1 MAPSV
6 DYNALKARTL
16 GSGTDEEAVTV
27 NTRALIDKVLARYS
41 GEWTVLRELLQNAAD
56 ATATRVTIK
65 FDTIPSST
73 IPVPQDATASNLLK
87 HTISSHTLK
96 RLVISNDGQA
106 FNDSDWSRLKRI
118 AEGNPDE
125 TKIGAFGVGFY
136 SVFAEC
142 EEPFVSSGNEA
153 MAFYWKGNSLFT
165 RRLQLSANDA
175 NPDTSFVLDYRNTTS
190 PIPSLLP
197 LAQFLA
203 SSLTFVGI
211 ETIDLWIDEW
221 NIVTFSKKTA
231 PSQEI
236 SIPKDIETKTGEGLM
251 KITKLY
257 REVAQIDGK
266 WMGIV
271 GWKPARS
278 TASRYES
285 SRGADSA
292 PSLRNFFS
300 RLAGGAGSS
309 SRDDLLSRASRHESE
324 MADEDWIAQSSK
336 TIFLHVNTATIRTST
351 SSSFNQ
357 ELERATKKPPP
368 KNTKLA
374 VLTAPYVV
382 DVAEPLLTGPS
393 PLADVFA
400 TVLPTKNGRIFIGFP
415 THQTTGLSAHIS
427 APSVIPTVERE
438 SIDLN
443 ARWVRTWNI
452 EMLRAAGIVCR
463 IAWSAEMN
471 DLKERI
477 QRDLAKTGKS
487 KIRLEH
493 IASVIPEG
501 VTTSKNFTFRESTP
515 SAQTGQILEDAFW
528 TCSKKASID
537 VLSTCGVLPTHE
549 VRIAPKDL
557 SFMEGIPVLPDQ
569 LVAEAKPFVDK
580 LVEYGLISEI
590 TVSDIKKALEVSA
603 LNSKQVGEFLAW
615 IGTQFS
621 RGQLDRA
628 TINNLLAVAVANDE
642 SGDGASSRVLVLGSI
657 EYFMNPARVPID
669 LPVPASV
676 MPFRFTKNL
685 SKADLEALGWQELQI
700 VPWLRWLL
708 DEASN
713 RNLLEP
719 AQDITRSAAFSGQV
733 LPVLS
738 RQWESLSQASKV
750 TVVELLS
757 AQTVIPTKLG
767 MKKPQEAYFPSVR
780 LFDDLPVITGLNGV
794 KDKILLA
801 LGVRKTVELGVVFD
815 RLLTDKPA
823 AGTHNKPR
831 WSHVDLIQYLASVR
845 DDIPTADIQRLKSTP
860 ICTKELKN
868 DLQGQSDRRYKV
880 SELFEPK
887 QALRELGLPLIEWP
901 GNFRAGSAEGRF
913 LYVLGLRSAPTVMEL
928 ISIMAGAAANENL
941 QLRDKAMNYFIANH
955 HNNGYTSFDYSK
967 VIVPFL
973 PLESNSTK
981 LSTPSRCFVD
991 GGASLLAFDI
1001 LRRDL
1006 QPHATRFGVK
1016 AHPDMEECIKILLE
1030 RPPRSHRDARS
1041 TFAYFAGRLNEV
1053 NSTNIPRLSDAK
1065 FVPIFSEPTASTTV
1079 VSEKVKNPKFISPKN
1094 CFLGDSDTYGEIF
1107 NFVDFGQEANAF
1119 LLKCGSKHEP
1129 TKLEVAQILVKEPAR
1144 ISTTFRNPEKYLNLL
1159 RSLAESS
1166 STLKKNKE
1174 LFRDM
1179 KSAPFLLASK
1189 ELSVTPT
1196 TSEQTVHSRIDEIE
1210 DLDEEESQ
1218 GIREWQL
1225 ASAQDAIIIDDYVSY
1240 NLFKNSILAAPQED
1254 TLEDFYYSLGAP
1266 LLSTLVDEAA
1276 RHGPVLKDQKAAV
1289 RLQRQIYERSRL
1301 FLHEQPPDMI
1311 KHDTKWLEKNL
1322 NVQAVSSI
1330 SLRRSLKGRDVSHVE
1345 KRSAVITQVTREYTL
1360 WILGEKTDLYQVSQA
1375 LVHLLLTRPKVHSAL
1390 TLEMLLKTDLLDL
1403 RARGFNVSRILRQKA
1418 AEARMAENLRQ
1429 QQLEEEQN
1437 RIREQEEAWKES
1449 QERALKERAQRP
1461 EVPGNFPDSP
1471 DDKGG
1476 AALTNGNEGSGEFVH
1491 RPPRNLL
1498 SNLGKQFGFGDG
1510 RASRHLSSLLGN
1522 SNSTPTPPTLTNGA
1536 DQEPPPPYSQQ
1547 GPGGKQKQIEGSQ
1560 TVTAPHQLQENLLSA
1575 IKKSRPHN
1583 SNALFSRGETNTVS
1597 ETASYCDEHPSHD
1610 LAFVAD
1616 LQHGIQMFLSP
1627 TSIANSMSS
1636 TFLSEHASALTAFA
1650 GILKDVAAVFALD
1663 VRSVNV
1669 FFDKR
1674 GKTIAF
1680 NRNGSV
1686 FCNYLY
1692 FQQLHE
1698 GKLTKALDAQGK
1710 AHAGPGYRQAR
1721 ADALVY
1727 WWVILCHELAHNLVA
1742 DHSSN
1747 HSYYTEG
1754 FVAQYFGKVM
1764 VKVSE
1769 IVGVSANTS
1778 AD

>member
-1 MAPSV
+1 MAPAI

-16 GSGTDEEAVTV
+16 GSGTEEEAVTV

-73 IPVPQDATASNLLK
+73 IPVPQDATPSNQLK
-87 HTISSHTLK
+87 HIISNHTLK
-96 RLVISNDGQA
+96 RLVISNNGQA
-106 FNDSDWSRLKRI
+106 FNENDWSRLKRI

-175 NPDTSFVLDYRNTTS
+175 NPDTSFVLDYRNITS
-190 PIPSLLP
+190 PIPPLLP

-203 SSLTFVGI
+203 SSLTFVGM

-221 NIVTFSKKTA
+221 NVVTFSKKTA

-236 SIPKDIETKTGEGLM
+236 SIPKDVETKTGEGLM
-251 KITKLY
+251 RITKLF

-271 GWKPARS
+271 GWKPPRS
-278 TASRYES
+278 TTSKFES
-285 SRGADSA
+285 SRGTDNA

-300 RLAGGAGSS
+300 RLAGGAASS
-309 SRDDLLSRASRHESE
+309 SKDDLSSRVSRHESE
-324 MADEDWIAQSSK
+324 LMDEDWTSQLSK

-368 KNTKLA
+368 KTTKLA
-374 VLTAPYVV
+374 VLTAPYLAG
-382 DVAEPLLTGPS
+382 VAQPKATGS
-393 PLADVFA
+393 PLSADVFA
-400 TVLPTKNGRIFIGFP
+400 TVLPTKNGKIFIGFP

-463 IAWSAEMN
+463 IAWSAEMT
-471 DLKERI
+471 DLKDKI
-477 QRDLAKTGKS
+477 QRDLSKAGKS
-487 KIRLEH
+487 KIRLENV
-493 IASVIPEG
+493 ASVIPEG

-569 LVAEAKPFVDK
+569 LVSEAKPFVDK
-580 LVEYGLISEI
+580 LVEYGLITEI
-590 TVSDIKKALEVSA
+590 TVTDIKKALEISA
-603 LNSKQVGEFLAW
+603 LNSKQVGEFLTW
-615 IGTQFS
+615 VGNQFS
-621 RGQLDRA
+621 KGQLDRA
-628 TINNLLAVAVANDE
+628 TINSLLAVAVANDE
-642 SGDGASSRVLVLGSI
+642 SSDGSPSRVLVLGSI
-657 EYFMNPARVPID
+657 QFFMNPARVPID
-669 LPVPASV
+669 LPVPPSV
-676 MPFRFTKNL
+676 MPFRFTKSL
-685 SKADLEALGWQELQI
+685 SKTDLEALGWQELQI

-708 DEASN
+708 EEAGN
-713 RNLLEP
+713 RNVLGLD
-719 AQDITRSAAFSGQV
+719 QDITQSAAFSGHV

-738 RQWESLSQASKV
+738 RQWESLSQSSKATV
-750 TVVELLS
+750 TELLS
-757 AQTVIPTKLG
+757 AQSVIPTKLG
-767 MKKPQEAYFPSVR
+767 MKKPQEAYFPSVK

-801 LGVRKTVELGVVFD
+801 LGVRKTIELGVVFD
-815 RLLTDKPA
+815 RLLTDKPEV
-823 AGTHNKPR
+823 GTNSKPL
-831 WSHVDLIQYLASVR
+831 WSHVDLISYLASVR
-845 DDIPTADIQRLKSTP
+845 DDIPLADIQRLKSTP
-860 ICTKELKN
+860 MCTKELKN
-868 DLQGQSDRRYKV
+868 DSKGHSDKRYRV

-887 QALRELGLPLIEWP
+887 QALRELDLPLIEWP
-901 GNFRAGSAEGRF
+901 GHFRGGSAEGRF
-913 LYVLGLRSAPTVMEL
+913 LYMLGLRSAPTVVEL
-928 ISIMAGAAANENL
+928 INIMAGAAAIENV
-941 QLRDKAMNYFIANH
+941 QLRDKSMNYFIANH
-955 HNNGYTSFDYSK
+955 HSNGYTSFDYSK
-967 VIVPFL
+967 VVVPFL
-973 PLESNSTK
+973 PLEGNSAK

-991 GGASLLAFDI
+991 GGAALLGFDI

-1006 QPHATRFGVK
+1006 QPHATKFGVRT
-1016 AHPDMEECIKILLE
+1016 HPDMEGCIKILLE
-1030 RPPRSHRDARS
+1030 RPPKSHRDARAI
-1041 TFAYFAGRLNEV
+1041 FAYFAGRLSEI
-1053 NSTNIPRLSDAK
+1053 NSYHITHLSDGK
-1065 FVPIFSEPTASTTV
+1065 FVPILSGASASASIA
-1079 VSEKVKNPKFISPKN
+1079 SEKVEKVKKPKFMSPKN

-1107 NFVDFGQEANAF
+1107 NFVDFGQEANVF

-1159 RSLAESS
+1159 RSLADSI
-1166 STLKKNKE
+1166 STLKKNRE

-1179 KSAPFLLASK
+1179 KTAPFLLASK
-1189 ELSVTPT
+1189 ELSVMPT
-1196 TSEQTVHSRIDEIE
+1196 TSEKTANNRIDEIE

-1225 ASAQDAIIIDDYVSY
+1225 TSAQDAIIIDDYVSY

-1276 RHGPVLKDQKAAV
+1276 RHGPVLKDQKAAI

-1322 NVQAVSSI
+1322 SVQAVSSI
-1330 SLRRSLKGRDVSHVE
+1330 SLRRSLKERNVSHVE
-1345 KRSAVITQVTREYTL
+1345 KRSAVITQVNKEYTL

-1375 LVHLLLTRPKVHSAL
+1375 LVHLLLARPKVHSAL

-1429 QQLEEEQN
+1429 QQLEEEQK
-1437 RIREQEEAWKES
+1437 RIREQEEAWQES
-1449 QERALKERAQRP
+1449 QERVAKERAQHP
-1461 EVPGNFPDSP
+1461 ELPGNFPHSP
-1471 DDKGG
+1471 DFK
-1476 AALTNGNEGSGEFVH
+1476 ASPTLTNDESDELAH
-1491 RPPRNLL
+1491 RPRNLL

-1510 RASRHLSSLLGN
+1510 RAGRHLSSLLGN
-1522 SNSTPTPPTLTNGA
+1522 SNNAPNPPAPTNGP
-1536 DQEPPPPYSQQ
+1536 DQEPPPPYSQN
-1547 GPGGKQKQIEGSQ
+1547 GSNGKQKQIGSNQ
-1560 TVTAPHQLQENLLSA
+1560 TVTAPHQLRENLISA

-1583 SNALFSRGETNTVS
+1583 SSALFSRGETNSVS
-1597 ETASYCDEHPSHD
+1597 ETTSYCDEHPSHD

-1616 LQHGIQMFLSP
+1616 LQYGIQMFLSP
-1627 TSIANSMSS
+1627 TTVANSTSS
-1636 TFLSEHASALTAFA
+1636 TFLARHAAALKAFA
-1650 GILKDVAAVFALD
+1650 GLLKDVAGIFALD
-1663 VRSVNV
+1663 VKSVNV
-1669 FFDKR
+1669 FFDER

-1698 GKLTKALDAQGK
+1698 ERMMQGPDQGLAQG
-1710 AHAGPGYRQAR
+1710 GPAQSR

-1764 VKVSE
+1764 ARVLE
-1769 IVGVSANTS
+1769 ITTAGSLITATN
-1778 AD
+1778 